1 MHIEELGKWSAYKI
15 DKVFNGTVEHHC
27 CLCEEAITERKM
39 KVLTR
44 SGEVNKQFFFCVKC
58 FPKGL
63 GAFYNSGTIN
73 KDTRPKMKY

>member
-1 MHIEELGKWSAYKI
+1 MQIEELGKWAAYKI
-15 DKVFNGTVEHHC
+15 DKVFNGTVEHG
-27 CLCEEAITERKM
+27 EGVTERKM

-44 SGEVNKQFFFCVKC
+44 NGEELKQFFFCVKC

-63 GAFYNSGTIN
+63 GAFYNSRTIN